1 MVGKDQ
7 DLVIYSDEG
16 VAPYVS
22 FDSELV
28 FSQIICFLRL
38 WLQLC
43 QSGRGMCCV
52 TCCHSMSSLCDISI
66 TKRRLCLIMQVE
78 MAKKTQ
84 GCISYGFLSAKQ
96 RKDSFVSCYYKGWHL
111 KAPLLAL
118 CAWNS
123 LSLGLI
129 LCFIYFVVNVIIIY
143 KCKEIG
149 YEQSKSL
156 CLVCQHHCFFCWF
169 FFSLF
174 NKHSKHHRKR
184 GLLLVC

>member
-1 MVGKDQ
+1 MRLSCFSLSHSCCMQVTLLLLILLQNCSISVVGKDQ

-28 FSQIICFLRL
+28 FSQIVCFLRL

-66 TKRRLCLIMQVE
+66 TKRKLCLIMQVE

-84 GCISYGFLSAKQ
+84 GCISYGFLNAKQ
-96 RKDSFVSCYYKGWHL
+96 RKDSFVSCYYKG
-111 KAPLLAL
+111 
-118 CAWNS
+118 
-123 LSLGLI
+123 
-129 LCFIYFVVNVIIIY
+129 
-143 KCKEIG
+143 
-149 YEQSKSL
+149 
-156 CLVCQHHCFFCWF
+156 
-169 FFSLF
+169 
-174 NKHSKHHRKR
+174 
-184 GLLLVC
+184 

>member
-22 FDSELV
+22 FDSQLV
-28 FSQIICFLRL
+28 FSWIVCFLRL

-52 TCCHSMSSLCDISI
+52 TCCHDISI
-66 TKRRLCLIMQVE
+66 TKRKLCLIMQVE

-118 CAWNS
+118 CVWNS

-169 FFSLF
+169 FFLCSTSTANITEKGDCF
-174 NKHSKHHRKR
+174 
-184 GLLLVC
+184 

>member
-1 MVGKDQ
+1 
-7 DLVIYSDEG
+7 
-16 VAPYVS
+16 
-22 FDSELV
+22 
-28 FSQIICFLRL
+28 
-38 WLQLC
+38 
-43 QSGRGMCCV
+43 
-52 TCCHSMSSLCDISI
+52 MSSLCDISI
-66 TKRRLCLIMQVE
+66 TKRKLCLIMQVE
-78 MAKKTQ
+78 MTKKTQ
-84 GCISYGFLSAKQ
+84 GCISYGFLNAKQ

-156 CLVCQHHCFFCWF
+156 CLVCQHHCFFCCF
-169 FFSLF
+169 FPSVQQAQQTSTKKGTAFSLLKKEKDRLKVARNPMRNHRAF
-174 NKHSKHHRKR
+174 TQWAPSKKNMCAEKLRP
-184 GLLLVC
+184 LSW

>member
-1 MVGKDQ
+1 
-7 DLVIYSDEG
+7 
-16 VAPYVS
+16 
-22 FDSELV
+22 
-28 FSQIICFLRL
+28 
-38 WLQLC
+38 
-43 QSGRGMCCV
+43 MCCV
-52 TCCHSMSSLCDISI
+52 TCCHDISI
-66 TKRRLCLIMQVE
+66 TKRKLCLIMQVE

-96 RKDSFVSCYYKGWHL
+96 RKDSFVSCYYKGWHP
-111 KAPLLAL
+111 KAPLPASRV
-118 CAWNS
+118 WNS

-169 FFSLF
+169 FFLCSTSTTNISLLKKEKDRLKVARNPMRNHRAF
-174 NKHSKHHRKR
+174 TQWAPSKKN
-184 GLLLVC
+184 VCWKTKTT

>member
-1 MVGKDQ
+1 
-7 DLVIYSDEG
+7 
-16 VAPYVS
+16 
-22 FDSELV
+22 
-28 FSQIICFLRL
+28 
-38 WLQLC
+38 
-43 QSGRGMCCV
+43 
-52 TCCHSMSSLCDISI
+52 MSSLCDISI
-66 TKRRLCLIMQVE
+66 IKRKLCLIMQVE

-96 RKDSFVSCYYKGWHL
+96 RKDSFVCCYYKGWHP
-111 KAPLLAL
+111 KAPLPAS
-118 CAWNS
+118 CVWNS

-169 FFSLF
+169 FFSVQQAQQTSPKKGTAFSLLKKEKDRLKVARNPMRNHRAF
-174 NKHSKHHRKR
+174 TRWAPSKKNICAEKLRP
-184 GLLLVC
+184 LSW